1 METLKSPKSFQIS
14 NQKKLSNLKLSKNKS
29 IIKKQLKITP
39 LSPKLRNSP
48 ANFFSP
54 KKIHEKNNSFI
65 NTTEKRIKSSK
76 SGFFT
81 TQQKYSINIFDTSK
95 IEEKNSSRINLNLN
109 LNKYS
114 LSNKNSPFNLRK
126 KEKNSIKFIKNYPK
140 TFYQKIYNNIQK
152 MKIHTNKTI
161 KAMRK
166 NLKISDK
173 ELFHRTTNVINVHNI
188 YNKKLKKKKSNKED
202 NSESSNEEEINL
214 DYSLLAKK
222 DKKMDKKFKIIPF
235 SETNNNKYSIGNI
248 SNNDGKE
255 NNYFFKYK
263 KNKNLLG
270 LSKIPLI
277 SFNKTKNRPF
287 YIPLFK
293 KIELNRN
300 FYKNMYHYRSFD
312 INDKILQNNA
322 NKIYDLP
329 NALLGLSSYEKEP
342 EIQLKYIF
350 NKIKLIQ
357 DNIKY
362 FKSNYMIK
370 KDFIM
375 AFISMENPTKAIFN
389 YCLEELCVILIR
401 IIPQLLKSFYN
412 SLDQL
417 LFIKIPGIDDEM
429 QKKPSNEIECLKFNI
444 SFFNKVTDYF
454 SACVDIFNVIQ
465 KQIAEFHYTNNEF
478 QPLNNNLDLARYN
491 STRLISMAD
500 SYIKKNK
507 GDENILKKFEIGLN
521 LKKKKNKDIKIDDFE
536 RFHKRRRIK
545 FNNDL
550 IKIDRINSALNI
562 DAKGKKKD
570 IAISEE
576 KNKINKNPS
585 ILNSSLIK
593 DMMKYFEKNIKAKI
607 ISQQVIERFKT
618 KEIKRL
624 RTFEDK
630 RKANND

>member
-1 METLKSPKSFQIS
+1 METLNSPTSFQLS
-14 NQKKLSNLKLSKNKS
+14 NQKKFANLKLSNNKN
-29 IIKKQLKITP
+29 IIRKQLKITP
-39 LSPKLRNSP
+39 LSPKIRNSNP
-48 ANFFSP
+48 PINFFSP
-54 KKIHEKNNSFI
+54 KKNESKNLSFF
-65 NTTEKRIKSSK
+65 NTSEKRIKSSK
-76 SGFFT
+76 SGFF
-81 TQQKYSINIFDTSK
+81 KIEKKNSINDFDSFQKENNLSK
-95 IEEKNSSRINLNLN
+95 LN

-114 LSNKNSPFNLRK
+114 LSNKNSPIHMRK
-126 KEKNSIKFIKNYPK
+126 KEKNTIKFIKNYPK
-140 TFYQKIYNNIQK
+140 TFYQKIYNSIQK
-152 MKIHTNKTI
+152 MKIHTDKTI

-166 NLKISDK
+166 NMKISDK
-173 ELFHRTTNVINVHNI
+173 ELFHRTTNVINIHNI
-188 YNKKLKKKKSNKED
+188 YNKKLKKKKTNKED
-202 NSESSNEEEINL
+202 NSDIDNEEETIL

-222 DKKMDKKFKIIPF
+222 DKKMDKTFKISPF
-235 SETNNNKYSIGNI
+235 SDRNGGKYSIDNEND
-248 SNNDGKE
+248 NN
-255 NNYFFKYK
+255 NNYFYKYK
-263 KNKNLLG
+263 NNIKLLG
-270 LSKIPLI
+270 LTKIPLI
-277 SFNKTKNRPF
+277 SFNKIKNKPF

-293 KIELNRN
+293 NIELNRN

-329 NALLGLSSYEKEP
+329 NALLGLNSYEKEP

-370 KDFIM
+370 KNFRL
-375 AFISMENPTKAIFN
+375 AFISMENPIKAIFN
-389 YCLEELCVILIR
+389 YFLEELCVILIR

-465 KQIAEFHYTNNEF
+465 KQIAEFQYTNNEF

-491 STRLISMAD
+491 CTRLISMAD
-500 SYIKKNK
+500 SYIEKYKN
-507 GDENILKKFEIGLN
+507 DENVLKKFEIGLN
-521 LKKKKNKDIKIDDFE
+521 LKKKKYKDIQIDDFE
-536 RFHKRRRIK
+536 RFHKRRKIK
-545 FNNDL
+545 FNNDI

-570 IAISEE
+570 IAVNED

-585 ILNSSLIK
+585 ILNSTLIK
-593 DMMKYFEKNIKAKI
+593 EMMKYFEKNIKAKI

-618 KEIKRL
+618 KELKKL
-624 RTFEDK
+624 RNIEEK
-630 RKANND
+630 NNNINECN